1 MVINDLI
8 GNRDDFEA
16 LCKNHHVKQIYAFGS
31 SVSDKFDTDK
41 SDIDLLVEIDE
52 PDPISKGEKLLSLW
66 DKLEEFFNRK
76 VDLLTN
82 LSIRNKI
89 LRDSI
94 DDNAIWAVIK
104 KHLTVLKNEVTLKLN
119 QSK

>member
-31 SVSDKFDTDK
+31 SVSDKFDPEK

-52 PDPISKGEKLLSLW
+52 PDPIEKGEKILSLW
-66 DKLEEFFNRK
+66 DKLEAFFKRK
-76 VDLLTN
+76 VDLLAN
-82 LSIRNKI
+82 PNIRNPYLEQSVENSK
-89 LRDSI
+89 
-94 DDNAIWAVIK
+94 
-104 KHLTVLKNEVTLKLN
+104 VLIYDA
-119 QSK
+119 SK

>member
-8 GNRDDFEA
+8 RDRDDFIA

-31 SVSDKFDTDK
+31 SVSDKFDPAK

-52 PDPISKGEKLLSLW
+52 PDPIEKGEKILSLW
-66 DKLEEFFNRK
+66 DKLEALFKRK

-82 LSIRNKI
+82 PNIRNPY
-89 LRDSI
+89 LRQSI
-94 DDNAIWAVIK
+94 EESKVLIYDD
-104 KHLTVLKNEVTLKLN
+104 
-119 QSK
+119 

>member
-16 LCKNHHVKQIYAFGS
+16 LCKNHNVKQIYAFGS
-31 SVSDKFDTDK
+31 SVSEKFDSEK

-52 PDPISKGEKLLSLW
+52 TDPIEKGEKILSLW
-66 DKLEEFFNRK
+66 DKLETFFKRK

-82 LSIRNKI
+82 PNIRNPYLKQ
-89 LRDSI
+89 SVE
-94 DDNAIWAVIK
+94 NSK
-104 KHLTVLKNEVTLKLN
+104 VLIYDA
-119 QSK
+119 SK